1 MVGHDYKYS
10 LIRNFG
16 VTELKSYLKTQM
28 KDFNDCYGRAP
39 GSNSREKM
47 CALLNEKVKK
57 GFDDTHVD
65 KTLFETLLYLIPE
78 RCYYLKLNTKLKEDF
93 VWEKLKKS
101 RNYLPIID
109 RKLSKII
116 SRDEDLITIRKEG
129 QKIIF
134 LFKQSTVGLGIGKE
148 KCTFYI
154 PCVLD
159 FKEKHMEIRVNQ
171 YMLRHTSRDN
181 GIKLK
186 NIIEK
191 MCSFVNNSLFKVV
204 AGNLDEENVSL
215 SVVKST
221 EAKIHKGLYSL
232 FSLESAKSLDLIKEK
247 VTEAEQKGSTKIT
260 EQVLRDNIS
269 NYLQD
274 ELLISNPEPYVEKVM
289 SVKYQDT
296 AQQIKK
302 KEFIANG
309 GYIFGFSFID
319 RKITRS
325 TNRNE
330 ERNPVYSSPIYW
342 NLKSVV
348 KVYEEISEL
357 GVYWKFNKK
366 DFNKSLTDKKMAK
379 KDLTFVEVCFKE
391 IHGVL
396 EIHYYVQYDETGILT
411 SFIDGRR
418 IKESYVIQKIK
429 DFVQ

>member
-1 MVGHDYKYS
+1 MVGHDYKFS

-28 KDFNDCYGRAP
+28 KDFDECYRKAP
-39 GSNSREKM
+39 GGNSREQI

-78 RCYYLKLNTKLKEDF
+78 RCYYLKLNTKLKADF
-93 VWEKLKKS
+93 VWRKLKQS
-101 RNYLPIID
+101 QNYLPIID
-109 RKLSKII
+109 RKLSKTI
-116 SRDEDLITIRKEG
+116 SKDEDLITIRRED

-134 LFKQSTVGLGIGKE
+134 LFKQSTVELGIGKE
-148 KCTFYI
+148 KCNFYI

-171 YMLRHTSRDN
+171 HLLRHISRVN

-191 MCSFVNNSLFKVV
+191 MCSFVNNSLFKVIG
-204 AGNLDEENVSL
+204 GNIDEENVLL
-215 SVVKST
+215 SVAKST
-221 EAKIHKGLYSL
+221 ETKIHKGLYSL
-232 FSLESAKSLDLIKEK
+232 FSLESTKSLDLIKKK

-269 NYLQD
+269 KYLQD

-302 KEFIANG
+302 KEFIDNG

-342 NLKSVV
+342 NLQSVV

-357 GVYWKFNKK
+357 AVYWKFNKT
-366 DFNKSLTDKKMAK
+366 DFKKTLTDKKIAK
-379 KDLTFVEVCFKE
+379 KDLMFVEVGFKE

-418 IKESYVIQKIK
+418 IKENYVIQKIK
-429 DFVQ
+429 DFIR